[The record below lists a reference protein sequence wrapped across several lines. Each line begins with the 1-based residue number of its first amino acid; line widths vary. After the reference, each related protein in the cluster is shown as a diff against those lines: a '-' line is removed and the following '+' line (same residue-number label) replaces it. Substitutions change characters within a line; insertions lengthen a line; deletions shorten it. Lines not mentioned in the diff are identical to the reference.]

1 MTFIQFVLI
10 ILINII
16 PFFWGYFYEDFTEGK
31 GFWFKFFS
39 GYIVAEITIVLIRVL
54 ILIA

>member
-16 PFFWGYFYEDFTEGK
+16 PFFWGYFYKDFTEGK